1 MSTIVINRGA
11 TGLAVG
17 RGARRTSSREGVRL
31 TPRGRVVLVGLA
43 LALALLAGVMFGGG
57 SVATGEAGTD
67 VPTRVLVVAEG
78 DTLWG
83 LAADVADDGEVR
95 EVMREIRRLN
105 ALDSSLLQLGQKLR
119 VPLATR

>member
-17 RGARRTSSREGVRL
+17 RGARRTSSWEGVRL